1 MTYFLL
7 LINSRNEYFFLILM
21 RFVPYFSEKYSF
33 FCSGF
38 SSS

>member
-7 LINSRNEYFFLILM
+7 LINSRNEFFFFDFDAVCSLFFRKIQL
-21 RFVPYFSEKYSF
+21 